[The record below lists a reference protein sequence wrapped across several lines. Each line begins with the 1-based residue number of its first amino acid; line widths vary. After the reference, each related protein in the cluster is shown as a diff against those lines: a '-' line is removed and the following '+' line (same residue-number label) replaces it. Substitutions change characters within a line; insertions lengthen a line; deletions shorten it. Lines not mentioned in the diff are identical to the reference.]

1 MNKPVFDLSQVV
13 AQLDSGA
20 HWRATEVLYAFA
32 DSVPVG
38 GFAGGE
44 AQNLTAFNAAQQ
56 AAARQA
62 LALWGDLSNLS
73 ISEGSQAES
82 DILLV
87 NYTEAGQ
94 AFAYFPQAGDI
105 FINPIEPSNFELD
118 FGGYG
123 YYTLLHEVGHA
134 LGLDHPGAYESDD
147 EALSYATDAEYQ
159 QDSQQYTVMSY
170 WEEENTGASYGVSAA
185 GYGITPSTPMLHDV
199 ATLQAIYGVD
209 TTTRTGDTVYGFNS
223 TANRA
228 VFDFSSSQYL
238 QAPVLT
244 LWDAGGNDTLD
255 LSGYSAAA
263 RVDLT
268 EGAYSD
274 VGGLT
279 GNIAIAF
286 GAEIENAIGGSGRD
300 LLVGQALDNRLD
312 GGAGHDTL
320 VGGAGD
326 DTLIGGSGADTAQ
339 FSGVIDDYR
348 LLALSSVDYRLV
360 GLDGVDQ
367 LSGVEN
373 VMFEGGGEGEGVS
386 YTLDQA
392 QASIGVAVELSAA
405 GISSLAVGGNY
416 TADWVVYDE
425 ASADFTL
432 GGVANDGRF
441 DGLDRLVFD
450 DGILAVDRDDAA
462 FEVSRLYAAA
472 LDREPDAAG
481 LGYWITEAD
490 LGASIDAIARGFYD
504 STEFSE
510 AYGQGLSNEQLI
522 DVFYQNVLGRAS
534 DTDGAA
540 YWLAELEAGL
550 SEHGMLVSFSNSAE
564 NIAQTETLLSDGV
577 WFV

>member
-1 MNKPVFDLSQVV
+1 LDKLSFSLDEVV
-13 AQLDSGA
+13 AQLDGGHRWSGS
-20 HWRATEVLYAFA
+20 HIGYAFA
-32 DSVPVG
+32 EVIPAG

-44 AQNLTAFNAAQQ
+44 ADGVTRFNSDQR
-56 AAARQA
+56 AAAR
-62 LALWGDLSNLS
+62 LAVELWDDLVAVSLYEANQNVADFSL
-73 ISEGSQAES
+73 A
-82 DILLV
+82 
-87 NYTEAGQ
+87 NYVEAGQ
-94 AFAYFPQAGDI
+94 AYAYYPPFGDI
-105 FINPIEPSNFELD
+105 FINPEEASNFELD

-123 YYTLLHEVGHA
+123 YFTLIHELGHS
-134 LGLDHPGAYESDD
+134 LGLNHPGDYSADD
-147 EALSYATDAEYQ
+147 GELSYAEQAEYR

-170 WEEENTGASYGVSAA
+170 WEADNTGSDHGFNN
-185 GYGITPSTPMLHDV
+185 TPSTPMLHDI
-199 ATLQAIYGVD
+199 AAIQAIYGAD
-209 TTTRTGDTVYGFNS
+209 TSTRTGDTVYGFNS

-228 VFDFSSSQYL
+228 VFDFSSAQYS
-238 QAPVLT
+238 QAPILT
-244 LWDAGGNDTLD
+244 LWDAGGDDTLD

-263 RVDLT
+263 RVDLS
-268 EGAYSD
+268 EGTYSD

-279 GNIAIAF
+279 NNIAIAF
-286 GAEIENAIGGSGRD
+286 GAQIENAIGGTGSD
-300 LLVGQALDNRLD
+300 VLVGQGLANRLD
-312 GGAGHDTL
+312 GGAGNDTL
-320 VGGAGD
+320 FGGAGD
-326 DTLIGGSGADTAQ
+326 DVLVGGSGADTAQ
-339 FSGVIDDYR
+339 FSGVIGDYR
-348 LLALSSVDYRLV
+348 LLALGAEHYRLV
-360 GLDGVDQ
+360 GLDGADQ
-367 LSGVEN
+367 LNGVEN
-373 VMFEGGGEGEGVS
+373 LEFVNEGLS
-386 YTLDQA
+386 YNLAQA
-392 QASIGVAVELSAA
+392 QASIGVAVEVSAA
-405 GISSLAVGGNY
+405 GISSLYFGGDY
-416 TADWVVYDE
+416 RDDLVVYDE
-425 ASADFTL
+425 SSADFTL

-450 DGILAVDRDDAA
+450 DGILAIDRDDAA